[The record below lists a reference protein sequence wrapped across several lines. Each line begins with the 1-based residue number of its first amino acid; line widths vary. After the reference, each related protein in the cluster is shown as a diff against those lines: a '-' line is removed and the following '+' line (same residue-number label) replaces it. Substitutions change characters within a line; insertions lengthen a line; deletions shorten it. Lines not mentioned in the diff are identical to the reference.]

1 MSPIAGYLFIFFARV
16 ADVSLATIRTIMI
29 VKGHRLQA
37 AIIGF
42 FEVIIY
48 ITALTQVV
56 GKLNNPLNLLSY
68 ALGFATGNFVGSFIE
83 EKLALGY
90 TTVQVITQRSRLC
103 EKIRNCGFGVTT
115 LNGMGKEGIREV
127 LMIST
132 ARKDLPKLISL
143 IEEEDDTAFITVLDT
158 KSAKGGYFK
167 QNK

>member
-1 MSPIAGYLFIFFARV
+1 MSPIAGYFFIFFARV

-29 VKGHRLQA
+29 VKGHRVQA
-37 AIIGF
+37 AFIGF

-56 GKLNNPLNLLSY
+56 GKLNNPLNLLFY
-68 ALGFATGNFVGSFIE
+68 AAGFATGNYVGSLLE

-90 TTVQVITQRSRLC
+90 TTVQVITKKSQLC
-103 EKIRNCGFGVTT
+103 DKIRGCGFGVTV
-115 LNGMGKEGIREV
+115 LNGMGKEGTREV

-132 ARKDLPKLISL
+132 ARKELSNLISL
-143 IEEEDDTAFITVLDT
+143 IEEEDEEAFITVLDT
-158 KSAKGGYFK
+158 KSARGGYFK

>member
-37 AIIGF
+37 AVIGF

-90 TTVQVITQRSRLC
+90 TTVQVITQRSQLC

-132 ARKDLPKLISL
+132 ARKDLPNLISL
-143 IEEEDDTAFITVLDT
+143 IEEEDDSAFITVLDT